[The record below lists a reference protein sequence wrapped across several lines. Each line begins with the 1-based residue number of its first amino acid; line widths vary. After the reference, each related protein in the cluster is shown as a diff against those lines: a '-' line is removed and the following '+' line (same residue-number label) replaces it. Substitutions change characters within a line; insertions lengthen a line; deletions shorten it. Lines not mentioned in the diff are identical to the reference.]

1 MTKEENNANNNKS
14 FKRKS
19 AAVSIA
25 TVLLFAAVLA
35 FAIFEGTKNTVTITA
50 NGETEEIRTHAET
63 VGDVLNEQ
71 AIEVGK
77 DDFLSQSADTKIEG
91 DAAIEWDEA
100 EQYAVTV
107 DGETRSAW
115 TTENTVS
122 AILEKAEIEVT
133 KHDKVSP
140 ALDETVDEETV
151 IDVEKAYEVT
161 IVDGGK
167 DKKVWSTS
175 TTVADFL
182 KQHSIE
188 LSKLDRVEQDMEEL
202 VLPNS
207 EVEVVRV
214 EKVTDVVEDAVKY
227 AVETRKDSSLLKG
240 SEKLVQ
246 KGQNGLVEKTYEIV
260 KENGKEVKRE
270 LKKEKVVKEPKQ
282 QILAVGTK
290 TVVASVSRG
299 TAKKET
305 AAPKQAS
312 VKKAAAPVKKEATPV
327 KQASVKTEK
336 AAAPKAV
343 VKAPEKAPE
352 KAKAAPQPAKKEA
365 ASEPAGGKEFYVSA
379 TAYTASC
386 TGCSGITATGINLKA
401 NPGLKVI
408 AVDPSVIPLGSKVW
422 VEGYGN
428 AIAGDTGGAIKGNKI
443 DLFMPNRSDAI
454 AFGRKQVK
462 VKILN

>member
-1 MTKEENNANNNKS
+1 M
-14 FKRKS
+14 
-19 AAVSIA
+19 
-25 TVLLFAAVLA
+25 
-35 FAIFEGTKNTVTITA
+35 VTITA
-50 NGETEEIRTHAET
+50 NGETEEIRTHAKT
-63 VGDVLNEQ
+63 VGDVLDEQ
-71 AIEVGK
+71 AIEVGQ
-77 DDFLSQSADTKIEG
+77 DDFLSHSADTAIEE

-100 EQYAVTV
+100 EQYTVTV
-107 DGETRSAW
+107 DGEARSAW

-122 AILEKAEIEVT
+122 AILDKAEVEVT

-140 ALDETVDEETV
+140 ALDDTVAETTV

-182 KQHSIE
+182 KEHKVKVG
-188 LSKLDRVEQDMEEL
+188 KLDRVEKDMDEL
-202 VLPNS
+202 VLPNTK
-207 EVEVVRV
+207 VEVVRV
-214 EKVTDVVEDAVKY
+214 KKVTDVVEDAVKY
-227 AVETRKDSSLLKG
+227 AVETKKDSSLLKG

-246 KGQNGLVEKTYEIV
+246 KGQNGLVKKTYEV
-260 KENGKEVKRE
+260 VTENGKEVKRE
-270 LKKEKVVKEPKQ
+270 LKKEKVVKEPKK
-282 QILAVGTK
+282 QITAVGTK
-290 TVVASVSRG
+290 TIVASVSRG

-305 AAPKQAS
+305 A
-312 VKKAAAPVKKEATPV
+312 TPV
-327 KQASVKTEK
+327 KQASSEK
-336 AAAPKAV
+336 AATPAKKAV
-343 VKAPEKAPE
+343 VKTASKPAKKAAAKAPE
-352 KAKAAPQPAKKEA
+352 KKQAAPQPAKKEA
-365 ASEPAGGKEFYVSA
+365 PSEPTGGKEFYVSA

-408 AVDPSVIPLGSKVW
+408 AVDPRVIPLGSKVW

-443 DLFMPNRSDAI
+443 DLFMPNRADAI

-462 VKILN
+462 IKVLN

>member
-1 MTKEENNANNNKS
+1 MTKKANGTKNNKS
-14 FKRKS
+14 FTGKS
-19 AAVSIA
+19 VAVSIA

-35 FAIFEGTKNTVTITA
+35 FAIFEGTKNTVTVTA

-63 VGDVLNEQ
+63 VGDVLDEQ

-77 DDFLSQSADTKIEG
+77 DDFLSHSADTKIEG
-91 DAAIEWDEA
+91 DTAIEWDQA

-107 DGETRSAW
+107 DGETHSAW
-115 TTENTVS
+115 TTENTVA
-122 AILEKAEIEVT
+122 AILEKAEIELT
-133 KHDKVSP
+133 QHDKVSP
-140 ALDETVDEETV
+140 ALDETVDEDTV

-188 LSKLDRVEQDMEEL
+188 LSKLDRVEQELDEL

-207 EVEVVRV
+207 KVEVVRV

-227 AVETRKDSSLLKG
+227 AVETKKDSSLLKG

-246 KGQNGLVEKTYEIV
+246 KGQNGLVEKTYEVV

-270 LKKEKVVKEPKQ
+270 LKEEKVVKEPTQ

-299 TAKKET
+299 TATKQA
-305 AAPKQAS
+305 AAPKQAT
-312 VKKAAAPVKKEATPV
+312 AKKETSPV
-327 KQASVKTEK
+327 KQASAKAET
-336 AAAPKAV
+336 AAAPKAAV
-343 VKAPEKAPE
+343 TAKAPV

-365 ASEPAGGKEFYVSA
+365 ASELTGGKEFYVSA

-443 DLFMPNRSDAI
+443 DLFMPNRADAL

>member
-1 MTKEENNANNNKS
+1 MTKEANNTNNNKS
-14 FKRKS
+14 FKGKS
-19 AAVSIA
+19 AAISIA

-63 VGDVLNEQ
+63 VGDVLNEK

-77 DDFLSQSADTKIEG
+77 DDFLSHSADTKIEG
-91 DAAIEWDEA
+91 ETAIEWDEA

-133 KHDKVSP
+133 KHDKVRP
-140 ALDETVDEETV
+140 ALDETVDEDTV

-182 KQHSIE
+182 KQHSVE
-188 LSKLDRVEQDMEEL
+188 LSKLDRVEQDMDEL

-207 EVEVVRV
+207 KVEVVRV

-246 KGQNGLVEKTYEIV
+246 KGQNGLVKKTYEVV

-312 VKKAAAPVKKEATPV
+312 VKKEAAPVQK
-327 KQASVKTEK
+327 ASAKVEK

-343 VKAPEKAPE
+343 AKAPEKAPE
-352 KAKAAPQPAKKEA
+352 KAKAAPQPAKKES

-408 AVDPSVIPLGSKVW
+408 AVDPSIIPLGSKVW